1 MTRKFRGA
9 TYKII
14 VSNAAHVSHGVKEIK
29 LDGKKLNSNI
39 VPPLKDDKVHLVEVA
54 LTGSKE

>member
-9 TYKII
+9 VYKII
-14 VSNAAHVSHGVKEIK
+14 VSNAAHVSHGVKEVK

-39 VPPLKDDKVHLVEVA
+39 VPSLRDNKIHLVEVT
-54 LTGSKE
+54 LG